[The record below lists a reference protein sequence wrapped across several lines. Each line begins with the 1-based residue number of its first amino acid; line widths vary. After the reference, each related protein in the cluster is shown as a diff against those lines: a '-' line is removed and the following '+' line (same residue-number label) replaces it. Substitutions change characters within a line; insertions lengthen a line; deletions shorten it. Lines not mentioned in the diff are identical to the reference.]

1 MMIAPLSSTPAARA
15 NYQVR
20 VVWILLE
27 CIERNWKRNYGNG
40 KRACRILRHLT
51 EAVKARAKFG
61 RAKIRVLKQ
70 NGSVESVIGI

>member
-1 MMIAPLSSTPAARA
+1 MCRA
-15 NYQVR
+15 K
-20 VVWILLE
+20 LE
-27 CIERNWKRNYGNG
+27 AELRERQ
-40 KRACRILRHLT
+40 ASLRILRHLT